1 VAQSQ
6 ASGRPRPD
14 DGDVDGHAPGGGAA
28 TRSAPEPLLDVR
40 DDEPLVDLREAPS
53 VKFTASPARAD
64 GQAPVERRDAIQRS
78 RLIAV
83 VIIAVLNIFDLIT
96 TYYAIAHGA
105 HEGNPIVAWMIASR
119 FVVVAKVSL
128 CATLIIGAVFATRR
142 RRRVTLASLCTA
154 WAVVGVYS
162 MVVVINSLTVWSHI
176 H

>member
-1 VAQSQ
+1 M
-6 ASGRPRPD
+6 
-14 DGDVDGHAPGGGAA
+14 
-28 TRSAPEPLLDVR
+28 
-40 DDEPLVDLREAPS
+40 
-53 VKFTASPARAD
+53 
-64 GQAPVERRDAIQRS
+64 ERRDAIQRS

-96 TYYAIAHGA
+96 TYVAIAHGA

-119 FVVVAKVSL
+119 FVVVAKVTL
-128 CATLIIGAVFATRR
+128 CATLIIGAVLATRR